1 MTNIEQVV
9 PHWYM
14 YPPKSAYLP
23 SGPTNYGD
31 LWDQVPT
38 EMCFYVHIPFCNM
51 KCSFCSLFTS
61 SGYSEDSAERYVEHL
76 LKEISSSLRLLQNE
90 EVTVPSLYFGGGTPG
105 LLDRQSVDSICSAI
119 SADPRITIQSRSVE
133 FSPDIV
139 DAERMDIWLNNSFD
153 RISIGVQTFSD
164 TRLSVMGRKHSLQE
178 ALSAIEQ
185 AARSG
190 FSDINVDLIFGHED
204 QTIIDWAHDLLSV
217 TGSDAT
223 SCTFHPL
230 ATVEKT
236 PFERKPSNQAA
247 DFGLLRELQGQAYE
261 HFSRHG
267 WERTSAISYSKI
279 GRTNPLEAAEARGAS
294 TFGFGA
300 GSRSYLPSIHIST
313 VPVEARAPF
322 GGVLKSYYDC
332 VEAGQKPTLAAV
344 EPNPEEELRRSLILQ
359 LHHGNVTIP
368 QDKAEVDSSTL
379 KTVKIFFEELEQR
392 GLVRKHSDTYVVT
405 DKGALSA
412 ARIGSDLAS
421 LDVRGSLQERML
433 GSVESSLEAHR

>member
-23 SGPTNYGD
+23 SGPINYGD

-105 LLDRQSVDSICSAI
+105 LLDRQAVDSICSAI
-119 SADPRITIQSRSVE
+119 SLDPRITIRSKSVE

-139 DAERMDIWLNNSFD
+139 DAERMDIWLSNGFD

-164 TRLSVMGRKHSLQE
+164 TRLSDMGRKHSSQE
-178 ALSAIEQ
+178 AISAIEQ

-190 FSDINVDLIFGHED
+190 FNDINVDLIFGHED
-204 QTIIDWAHDLLSV
+204 QTTIDWALDLRSV
-217 TGSDAT
+217 TGSMAT

-236 PFERKPSNQAA
+236 PFERKPSKLSAG
-247 DFGLLRELQGQAYE
+247 FEMLHELQRQAYE
-261 HFSRHG
+261 HFSSHG
-267 WERTSAISYSKI
+267 WERTSAISYSKV
-279 GRTNPLEAAEARGAS
+279 GKANPLEEAEARGAS

-300 GSRSYLPSIHIST
+300 GSRTYLPSIHIST
-313 VPVEARAPF
+313 VPIEARAPF

-332 VEAGQKPTLAAV
+332 VEAGQKPTQAAMKLAPQ
-344 EPNPEEELRRSLILQ
+344 EKLRRSLILQ
-359 LHHGNVTIP
+359 FHHGNVTIP
-368 QDKAEVDSSTL
+368 QDKAEVDSDTL
-379 KTVKIFFEELEQR
+379 ATVSLFFEELEQR
-392 GLVRKHSDTYVVT
+392 GIVRKDADTYIVT
-405 DKGALSA
+405 DEGALSA
-412 ARIGSDLAS
+412 ARIGSELAS
-421 LDVRGSLQERML
+421 LEVRTSLQERAM
-433 GSVESSLEAHR
+433 GSVESSLEA